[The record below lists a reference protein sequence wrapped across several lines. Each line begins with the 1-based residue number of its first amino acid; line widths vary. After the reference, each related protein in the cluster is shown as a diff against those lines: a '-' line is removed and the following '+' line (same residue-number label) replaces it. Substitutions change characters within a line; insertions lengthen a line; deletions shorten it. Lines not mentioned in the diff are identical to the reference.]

1 MPYFSICI
9 STYKDK
15 DYLSS
20 CLDSVLSQ
28 DFLDFEI
35 VVVDDGSN
43 DGTSV
48 LLEEYQKRDNR
59 VRPIIKASN
68 EGVHLGRMT
77 AVDAA
82 EGDYIIFLDSDD
94 LLVEGCLSVIAQEL
108 KSHSVDY
115 FHFGA
120 EIVADCQASDAM
132 VLGTS
137 EQANS
142 HLDIDT
148 ANKILFYC
156 YSQEGG
162 YQVDWRV
169 WQRAYRS
176 DLAKRAFGLM
186 SPEKMG
192 RGQDAYEHFV
202 LASLAS
208 RPHFNNKICGYRYF
222 LGRGITSSSTL
233 TFEDWSKALY
243 SYSNCWKLCNEY
255 ASSLATKEALA
266 AAEGLRLKLLEGLM
280 NDWRARLD
288 PVSRVEA
295 ANLASSYFGSVE
307 TSAQIMR
314 IVRDDAYS
322 MLVDGHA
329 LSDSSDLLAWFDL
342 AIEIG
347 GDAAFGAPYFLGF
360 YSDAKLHLDNLKRS
374 LAVQDYADQQIRIFV
389 STHKCVD
396 LFDSKIL
403 QPVQVGS
410 ALRKERFAWALHDD
424 EGQNISSLNPM
435 YCELTTQ
442 YWAWKNVE
450 APYVGFCHYRRYFDF
465 SDERHRENSYGEVM
479 HSRID
484 SESQAEFGLDDANI
498 ASSLKD
504 VDIVTTVQQD
514 IRSYLGFGATLYSQ
528 YDAAEQ
534 LYVEDLDRIVGMLVS
549 KYPDYREDVH
559 NFLHGHIGCFCNM
572 FIMRNELFQAYC
584 SWLFP
589 LLEEFVEMTDMSRYS
604 REGLR
609 TPGHLA
615 ERLLN
620 IYLIH
625 LERCNPDLKIK
636 RLQCVHFEQP
646 EYHPELSPST
656 LPGDFRPVI
665 PVVFAADNNYVP
677 MLGTTMYSTFKNAS
691 ADYQYDVTILHRD
704 ISPDNQRSLIEF
716 FSSFKNVKLDFYNVS
731 EIIDRYE
738 LTTNNPHIS
747 VETYYRFLIQE
758 ILPSYDKVVYLDSDL
773 IVEGDIAQL
782 YNTDLGDT
790 WLAAA
795 HDIDFVGN
803 VNMKK
808 GDRLHYAK
816 NILKMNNPY
825 DYFQAG
831 VLVLNTDKLRA
842 AYTMDEWLKFAGD
855 DRYIYNDQDV
865 LNAYCE
871 KHVTFLDYSWNVMIN
886 CGGRFERVFAYA
898 PHGMYDAFLASRE
911 SEKIIHY
918 AGFEKPWK
926 YAECDRADRYW
937 FYARDTPFY
946 ERLLL
951 QGDSCAQRG
960 NANVVTHQRAIS
972 KDSDLRRLIDPIAP
986 IGSKRREAAKSIVR
1000 TIKGLD

>member
-28 DFLDFEI
+28 DFLDFEV

-280 NDWRARLD
+280 NDWRTRLE
-288 PVSRVEA
+288 PVGRVEA

-403 QPVQVGS
+403 QPVQIGS
-410 ALRKERFAWALHDD
+410 ALRKERFAWARHDD

-442 YWAWKNVE
+442 YWAWKNVN

-484 SESQAEFGLDDANI
+484 SESQAKFGLDDANI

-549 KYPDYREDVH
+549 KYPDYREDVD

-589 LLEEFVEMTDMSRYS
+589 LLEEFVEVTDMSRYS

-625 LERCNPDLKIK
+625 LERCNPDLIIK

-646 EYHPELSPST
+646 EYHPELGPST
-656 LPGDFRPVI
+656 LPGDSRLVI

-691 ADYQYDVTILHRD
+691 VDYQYDVTILHRD

-747 VETYYRFLIQE
+747 VETYYRFLIQQ
-758 ILPSYDKVVYLDSDL
+758 ILPGYDKVVYLDSDL

-816 NILKMNNPY
+816 NILKMDNPY

-865 LNAYCE
+865 LNACCE

-986 IGSKRREAAKSIVR
+986 IGSKRREVAKSIVR

>member
-9 STYKDK
+9 STYNDK
-15 DYLSS
+15 EYLSS
-20 CLDSVLSQ
+20 CIQSVLSQ
-28 DFLDFEI
+28 DFSDFEV

-43 DGTSV
+43 DGTSA
-48 LLEEYQKRDNR
+48 LLDCYQKRDNR
-59 VRPIIKASN
+59 VRPIIKEVN

-77 AVDAA
+77 AVHSAL
-82 EGDYIIFLDSDD
+82 GDYIIFLDSDD
-94 LLVEGCLSVIAQEL
+94 LLLEGCLSEVAREL
-108 KSHSVDY
+108 KSYPADY

-120 EIVADCQASDAM
+120 DIVADCQASEEM
-132 VLGTS
+132 VLGTA

-142 HLDIDT
+142 HLGIEA
-148 ANKILFYC
+148 ANEILFYC
-156 YSQEGG
+156 YDQAGG
-162 YQVDWRV
+162 HQVDWRV

-186 SPEKMG
+186 SSERMG

-202 LASLAS
+202 LASLAT
-208 RPHFNNKICGYRYF
+208 RPHFNNDIRGYKYF
-222 LGRGITSSSTL
+222 LGRGITSSSDL
-233 TFEDWSKALY
+233 SLEDWSKALF
-243 SYSNCWKLCNEY
+243 SYLNCSNLCYEY
-255 ASSLATKEALA
+255 ASGLETKGALA
-266 AAEGLRLKLLEGLM
+266 AAEGLRIKLLEGLM
-280 NDWRARLD
+280 NDWRARLN
-288 PVSRVEA
+288 PASQTEA
-295 ANLASSYFGSVE
+295 IGLASAHFGSVE

-322 MLVDGHA
+322 MLANGRV
-329 LSDSSDLLAWFDL
+329 LSSSSKLLAWYNL
-342 AIEIG
+342 ALEIG
-347 GDAAFGAPYFLGF
+347 GDEAMKSSYFLGY
-360 YSDAKLHLDNLKRS
+360 YSDAKLHLDNLKRT
-374 LAVQDYADQQIRIFV
+374 LAIKDYDDQQVRIFV

-442 YWAWKNVE
+442 YWAWKNVD

-465 SDERHRENSYGEVM
+465 SDEQHHENSYGEVM

-484 SESQAEFGLDDANI
+484 DESQVKYGLDDATI
-498 ASSLKD
+498 TSFLKN

-514 IRSYLGFGATLYSQ
+514 IRSYLGSDATLYSQ
-528 YDAAEQ
+528 YDAADQ
-534 LYVEDLDRIVGMLVS
+534 LYIEDLDRIVSILVT
-549 KYPDYREDVH
+549 KCPEYREDADI
-559 NFLHGHIGCFCNM
+559 FLRGHTGCFCNM
-572 FIMRNELFQAYC
+572 FIMKNELFQEYC

-589 LLEEFVEMTDMSRYS
+589 LLEDFVEATDMSRYS

-625 LERCNPDLKIK
+625 LERCNPRLRIK
-636 RLQCVHFEQP
+636 RLQCVHFEKP

-656 LPGDFRPVI
+656 LPGDSRPFI

-677 MLGTTMYSTFKNAS
+677 MLTTTMLSTFKNAS
-691 ADYQYDVTILHRD
+691 GDYQYDVTILHRD
-704 ISPDNQRSLIEF
+704 ISSDNQRVMCQF
-716 FSSFKNVKLDFYNVS
+716 FSTFQNVKLNFYDVS
-731 EIIDRYE
+731 DIIGRYE

-782 YNTDLGDT
+782 YNTELGDT

-808 GDRLHYAK
+808 GDRLSYAK
-816 NILKMNNPY
+816 NILKMDNPY

-831 VLVLNTDKLRA
+831 VLVLNTRKLRS
-842 AYTMDEWLKFAGD
+842 AYTMDEWLRFASD

-871 KHVTFLDYSWNVMIN
+871 NHVTFLDYSWNVMIDC
-886 CGGRFERVFAYA
+886 CGRIEKVFSYA
-898 PHGMYDAFLASRE
+898 PYHMFDEFLSSRD

-918 AGFEKPWK
+918 AGVEKPWK
-926 YAECDRADRYW
+926 QSECDRAERYW
-937 FYARDTPFY
+937 SYARQTPFY

-951 QGDSCAQRG
+951 QGGGLDRADQRSV
-960 NANVVTHQRAIS
+960 ARHQRAIS
-972 KDSDLRRLIDPIAP
+972 EDSGLRRLVDPIAP
-986 IGSKRREAAKSIVR
+986 IGSRRREFAKSAVR
-1000 TIKGLD
+1000 KMRGLD

>member
-1 MPYFSICI
+1 MPRFSICI
-9 STYKDK
+9 STYNDL
-15 DYLSS
+15 DYLPS

-28 DFLDFEI
+28 EDADFEI
-35 VVVDDGSN
+35 IVVDDGSN
-43 DGTSV
+43 DGTSALV
-48 LLEEYQKRDNR
+48 NSYAADDARIR
-59 VRPIIKASN
+59 TIIKPLN

-77 AVDAA
+77 AVKAA
-82 EGDYIIFLDSDD
+82 KGDYIIFLDSDD
-94 LLVEGCLSVIAQEL
+94 LLLPGSLRDIDREL
-108 KSHSVDY
+108 KYVHADY

-120 EIVADCQASDAM
+120 EVVADS
-132 VLGTS
+132 
-137 EQANS
+137 QANREMARG
-142 HLDIDT
+142 T
-148 ANKILFYC
+148 AAQANAKLEINSAEDILFYS
-156 YSQEGG
+156 YNQKGA
-162 YQVDWRV
+162 YRLDWRV
-169 WQRAYRS
+169 WQRAYS
-176 DLAKRAFGLM
+176 ADLAKRAFNYM
-186 SPEKMG
+186 STDIMG

-202 LASLAS
+202 LASLAKH
-208 RPHFNNKICGYRYF
+208 PHFNNEIKGYKYF
-222 LGRGITSSSTL
+222 LGRGITSDSCLSFDDWAKTL
-233 TFEDWSKALY
+233 I
-243 SYSNCWKLCNEY
+243 SYSECANLCSAYSIE
-255 ASSLATKEALA
+255 SGLDFGPE

-280 NDWRARLD
+280 NDWRARLE
-288 PVSRVEA
+288 PVGRVEA

-442 YWAWKNVE
+442 YWAWKNVN

-484 SESQAEFGLDDANI
+484 SESQAKFGLDDANI

-549 KYPDYREDVH
+549 KYPDYREDVD

-589 LLEEFVEMTDMSRYS
+589 LIEEFVEVTDMSRYS

-625 LERCNPDLKIK
+625 LERCNPDLIIK

-646 EYHPELSPST
+646 EYHPELGPST
-656 LPGDFRPVI
+656 LPGDSRLVI

-691 ADYQYDVTILHRD
+691 VDYQYDVTILHRD

-747 VETYYRFLIQE
+747 VETYYRFLIQQ
-758 ILPSYDKVVYLDSDL
+758 ILPGYDKVVYLDSDL

-816 NILKMNNPY
+816 NILKMDNPY

-865 LNAYCE
+865 LNACCE

-986 IGSKRREAAKSIVR
+986 IGSKRREVAKSIVR